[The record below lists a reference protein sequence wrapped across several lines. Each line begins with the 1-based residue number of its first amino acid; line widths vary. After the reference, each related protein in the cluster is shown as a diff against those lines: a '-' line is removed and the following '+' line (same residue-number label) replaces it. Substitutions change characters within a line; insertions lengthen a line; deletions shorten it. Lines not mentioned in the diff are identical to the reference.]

1 MLGLKTANNNNI
13 VDRGVGFYANLGAGD
28 GGIGSAKKRKTFP
41 YPSSPSFRK
50 TTPQANCIHAY
61 ISFFLLRYVL
71 VKKMSQ
77 LEKTENRLATLKMS
91 LLKSFQGNFNAD

>member
-1 MLGLKTANNNNI
+1 MLTLGQGMGEL
-13 VDRGVGFYANLGAGD
+13 GVPKSGRRSL
-28 GGIGSAKKRKTFP
+28 IPLLRP
-41 YPSSPSFRK
+41 FRE

-61 ISFFLLRYVL
+61 ISFLLLRYVL

-91 LLKSFQGNFNAD
+91 LLKNFQGNLNSALTRS